1 MPVYLCSQLI
11 KKKEVNMLRFFDN
24 KTSILLL
31 MLHIIL
37 PFAGFTQTVIDIQ
50 VAPNVLNLKNNG
62 QVVTVHTD
70 LSFGSV
76 SASSVT
82 LNGVAIDYWKADNQ
96 GNFVA
101 KFLIEEIKILPLNIG
116 ELNTLV
122 LEGTKTNGESFI
134 GSYDVMVIN
143 KGK

>member
-1 MPVYLCSQLI
+1 
-11 KKKEVNMLRFFDN
+11 MLRLFDN
-24 KTSILLL
+24 KTSIMVLMLLL
-31 MLHIIL
+31 IL
-37 PFAGFTQTVIDIQ
+37 PFVGYTQTVIDIQ

-76 SASSVT
+76 SATSVT
-82 LNGVAIDYWKADNQ
+82 LNGVVIDHWKADNQ

-101 KFLIEEIKILPLNIG
+101 KFLIEEIKNLPLNIG

-122 LEGTKTNGESFI
+122 LEGTKTNGEAFI
-134 GSYDVMVIN
+134 GSYDVLVIS

>member
-1 MPVYLCSQLI
+1 
-11 KKKEVNMLRFFDN
+11 MLQSLKSFRKVFF
-24 KTSILLL
+24 TMVL
-31 MLHIIL
+31 MLVLL
-37 PFAGFTQTVIDIQ
+37 PLIGISQTVIEIQ

-70 LSFGSV
+70 LSYGSV
-76 SASSVT
+76 SATTVT
-82 LNGVAIDYWKADNQ
+82 LNGIVIDHWKADNQ

-101 KFLIEEIKILPLNIG
+101 KFLIEEIKNLPLNINQ
-116 ELNTLV
+116 LNTLT
-122 LEGTKTNGESFI
+122 LEGTKTNGEAFI

>member
-1 MPVYLCSQLI
+1 MILFSKNKQALMFS
-11 KKKEVNMLRFFDN
+11 ML
-24 KTSILLL
+24 
-31 MLHIIL
+31 IIL
-37 PFAGFTQTVIDIQ
+37 ALLPLTGFCQTVIEIQ

-70 LSFGSV
+70 LAFGAV
-76 SASSVT
+76 AATTVT
-82 LNGVAIDYWKADNQ
+82 LNGIEIDHWKADNQ

-101 KFLIEEIKILPLNIG
+101 KFLIEEIKNLPLNIG
-116 ELNTLV
+116 QLNKLTLV
-122 LEGTKTNGESFI
+122 GSKSNGETFT

>member
-1 MPVYLCSQLI
+1 
-11 KKKEVNMLRFFDN
+11 MLRFLDN
-24 KTSILLL
+24 KTSLIVLILL
-31 MLHIIL
+31 MIS
-37 PFAGFTQTVIDIQ
+37 FAGFSQTPIEIQ

-76 SASSVT
+76 SATSVT
-82 LNGVAIDYWKADNQ
+82 LNGVVIDHWKADNQ

-101 KFLIEEIKILPLNIG
+101 KFLIEEIKNLPLEIG
-116 ELNTLV
+116 QLNTLV
-122 LEGTKTNGESFI
+122 LEGTKTNGEAFI

>member
-1 MPVYLCSQLI
+1 MFLFSKNKQALVFSMLI
-11 KKKEVNMLRFFDN
+11 MLA
-24 KTSILLL
+24 LLPL
-31 MLHIIL
+31 TGFCQTIIE
-37 PFAGFTQTVIDIQ
+37 IQ

-70 LSFGSV
+70 LAFGAV
-76 SASSVT
+76 AATTVT
-82 LNGVAIDYWKADNQ
+82 LNGIEIDHWKADNQ

-101 KFLIEEIKILPLNIG
+101 KFLIEEIKNLPLNIG
-116 ELNTLV
+116 QLNKLTLV
-122 LEGTKTNGESFI
+122 GSKSNGETFT